1 MSTVKSQDTQQ
12 SLAAAFV
19 VIASGVV
26 AALQIGKL
34 PPALPALSESLGLS
48 LMQSGFLLSLVQL
61 AGMSLAL
68 AVGLSADG
76 LGLRRSMLA
85 GLMILGLAS
94 GLGAFATSVSE
105 LMLWRAIEGFGFL
118 WVTLPAPG
126 LIRKLVSEQQV
137 RKLLGY
143 WGAYMPAG
151 TALTLLVGPL
161 WLPMGGWQTWWCL
174 FAVLSWVMA
183 GVLWRFVPADVLNA
197 QAKAVTVEAAS
208 PSPLQTV
215 SSAPIAWPQRLRE
228 TLSAPGPWWVA
239 LCFAMYSGQ
248 WLAVVGFLP
257 SIYTQAG
264 LSGATLGVLTA
275 VAAAVNMGGNMS
287 SGRLLQRGL
296 HPSVLLGLGF
306 LAMACGSFLAFSELT
321 SSVPWLRYAGV
332 LLFSSCGG
340 LVPGT
345 LFSLAVRL
353 APHERNVSTTVG
365 WMQQGSAAGQFAG
378 PPVVAW
384 LASQVGG
391 WQWTWM
397 ATGLCCVGGWILSFL
412 IAKTLN
418 SQERTA

>member
-1 MSTVKSQDTQQ
+1 MSMPAIADAKRSQ
-12 SLAAAFV
+12 AAAMI
-19 VIASGVV
+19 VIVAGVV
-26 AALQIGKL
+26 AALQVGKL
-34 PPALPALSESLGLS
+34 PPALPALAESLGMT

-76 LGLRRSMLA
+76 LGLRRSMLM
-85 GLMILGLAS
+85 GLLVLGVAS
-94 GLGAFATSVSE
+94 AMGSFALSVPE
-105 LMLWRAIEGFGFL
+105 LMFWRALEGLGFL

-126 LIRKLVSEQQV
+126 LIRKLVDAQQV

-161 WLPMGGWQTWWCL
+161 WLPAWGWQTWWCL
-174 FAVLSWVMA
+174 FAVLSWAMA
-183 GVLWRFVPADVLNA
+183 LVLWRVVPADAVISLQ
-197 QAKAVTVEAAS
+197 QA
-208 PSPLQTV
+208 PLQ
-215 SSAPIAWPQRLRE
+215 SSQALAQVAWPQRLRE
-228 TLSAPGPWWVA
+228 TLTAPGPWLVA

-275 VAAAVNMGGNMS
+275 IAAAVNMGGNMA

-306 LAMACGSFLAFSELT
+306 LAMACGSLLAFSEWT
-321 SSVPWLRYAGV
+321 ATVPWLRYVGV

-378 PPVVAW
+378 PPAVAW

-391 WQWTWM
+391 WQWTWT
-397 ATGLCCVGGWILSFL
+397 ATGLCCVVGWILSFM
-412 IAKTLN
+412 IAKAL
-418 SQERTA
+418 SFQKASA

>member
-1 MSTVKSQDTQQ
+1 MSTPQKLDTPE
-12 SLAAAFV
+12 SAVAAYVLIF
-19 VIASGVV
+19 SGVV

-34 PPALPALSESLGLS
+34 PPALPEISQVLGMTLT
-48 LMQSGFLLSLVQL
+48 QSGFLLSFIQL

-85 GLMILGLAS
+85 GLIILGLAS

-126 LIRKLVSEQQV
+126 LIRKLVNEQQV

-183 GVLWRFVPADVLNA
+183 VVLWRFVPVDVFNA
-197 QAKAVTVEAAS
+197 QAKAVTDEVPGQS
-208 PSPLQTV
+208 SLQLVT
-215 SSAPIAWPQRLRE
+215 SSPIAWPQRLRE

-275 VAAAVNMGGNMS
+275 VAAAVNMGGNMT

-306 LAMACGSFLAFSELT
+306 LAMASGSFVAFSELT
-321 SSVPWLRYAGV
+321 SSLPWLRYAGV

-365 WMQQGSAAGQFAG
+365 WMQQGSAAGQFTG

-397 ATGLCCVGGWILSFL
+397 ATGLCCVGGWILSLL
-412 IAKTLN
+412 IAKALN

>member
-1 MSTVKSQDTQQ
+1 MSQTDVTGSHKSQ
-12 SLAAAFV
+12 AAALI
-19 VIASGVV
+19 VIFSGVV

-34 PPALPALSESLGLS
+34 PPALPALSQSLNLS

-68 AVGLSADG
+68 VVGLSADG
-76 LGLRRSMLA
+76 LGLRRSMLT
-85 GLMILGLAS
+85 GLVVLGVASAMGALAE
-94 GLGAFATSVSE
+94 SVTA
-105 LMLWRAIEGFGFL
+105 LMAWRAVEGFGFL

-126 LIRKLVSEQQV
+126 LIRKLVNAQQV

-161 WLPMGGWQTWWCL
+161 WLPALGWQTWWCL
-174 FAVLSWVMA
+174 FAVLSWAMA
-183 GVLWRFVPADVLNA
+183 LVLWRVVPPDAET
-197 QAKAVTVEAAS
+197 TVPETLAS
-208 PSPLQTV
+208 PALALA
-215 SSAPIAWPQRLRE
+215 SSGALHVAWPQRLRE
-228 TLSAPGPWWVA
+228 TLTAPGPWLVA

-275 VAAAVNMGGNMS
+275 FAAAVNMGGNMA

-296 HPSVLLGLGF
+296 HPSLLLGMGF
-306 LAMACGSFLAFSELT
+306 MAMALGSFVAFSEWT
-321 SSVPWLRYAGV
+321 VSAPWLRYLGV
-332 LLFSSCGG
+332 LLFSSFGG

-345 LFSLAVRL
+345 LFSLSVRL

-378 PPVVAW
+378 PPAVAW
-384 LASQVGG
+384 LASLVGG

-397 ATGLCCVGGWILSFL
+397 ATGLCCVGGCLLSVL
-412 IAKTLN
+412 IAQALN
-418 SQERTA
+418 VQKESV

>member
-1 MSTVKSQDTQQ
+1 MSTLHIATVKPSQ
-12 SLAAAFV
+12 AAAYI
-19 VIASGVV
+19 VIFSGVV

-34 PPALPALSESLGLS
+34 PPALPELSASLGLS
-48 LMQSGFLLSLVQL
+48 LMQAGFLLSLVQL

-68 AVGLSADG
+68 VVGLSADG
-76 LGLRRSMLA
+76 IGLRRSMLM
-85 GLMILGLAS
+85 GLIVLGVAS
-94 GLGAFATSVSE
+94 AMGSFAQSAAS
-105 LMLWRAIEGFGFL
+105 LMFWRALEGFGFL

-126 LIRKLVSEQQV
+126 LIRKLVDAQQM

-161 WLPMGGWQTWWCL
+161 WLPIWGWQTWWCL

-183 GVLWRFVPADVLNA
+183 FVLWRVVPADSA
-197 QAKAVTVEAAS
+197 MTVQ
-208 PSPLQTV
+208 PSTPTESSTLQV
-215 SSAPIAWPQRLRE
+215 AWPQRLRE
-228 TLSAPGPWWVA
+228 TLTASGPWLVA
-239 LCFAMYSGQ
+239 LSFAMYSGQ

-264 LSGATLGVLTA
+264 LAGITLGVLTA
-275 VAAAVNMGGNMS
+275 IAAAVNMVGNMS

-296 HPSVLLGLGF
+296 QPSVLMSLGF
-306 LAMACGSFLAFSELT
+306 GAMALGSFLAFSNWT
-321 SSVPWLRYAGV
+321 SAAPWVRYAGV
-332 LLFSSCGG
+332 LLFSACGG

-378 PPVVAW
+378 PPAVAW

-391 WQWTWM
+391 WQWTWT

-412 IAKTLN
+412 IAKALN
-418 SQERTA
+418 SQKDSV

>member
-1 MSTVKSQDTQQ
+1 MSTLPIATVKSSQ
-12 SLAAAFV
+12 AAAYV
-19 VIASGVV
+19 VIFSGVV

-34 PPALPALSESLGLS
+34 PPALPELSASLGLS
-48 LMQSGFLLSLVQL
+48 LMQAGFLLSLVQL

-76 LGLRRSMLA
+76 IGLRRSMLM
-85 GLMILGLAS
+85 GLIVLGVAS
-94 GLGAFATSVSE
+94 AMSSFAQSAAS
-105 LMLWRAIEGFGFL
+105 LMFWRALEGFGFL

-126 LIRKLVSEQQV
+126 LIRKLVDAQQM

-161 WLPMGGWQTWWCL
+161 WLPIWGWQTWWCL
-174 FAVLSWVMA
+174 FALLSWVMA
-183 GVLWRFVPADVLNA
+183 LVLWRVVPADSA
-197 QAKAVTVEAAS
+197 MTVQPSIPTEAS
-208 PSPLQTV
+208 TLQ
-215 SSAPIAWPQRLRE
+215 IAWPQRLRE
-228 TLSAPGPWWVA
+228 TLTASGPWLVA
-239 LCFAMYSGQ
+239 LSFAMYSGQ

-264 LSGATLGVLTA
+264 LAGVTLGVLTA
-275 VAAAVNMGGNMS
+275 IAAAVNMAGNMS

-296 HPSVLLGLGF
+296 HPSVLLSLGF
-306 LAMACGSFLAFSELT
+306 GAMALGSFLAFSNWT
-321 SSVPWLRYAGV
+321 SAVPWVRYAGV
-332 LLFSSCGG
+332 LLFSACGG

-378 PPVVAW
+378 PPTVAW

-391 WQWTWM
+391 WQWTWA
-397 ATGLCCVGGWILSFL
+397 ATGLCCLGGWILSFL
-412 IAKTLN
+412 IANALN
-418 SQERTA
+418 SPKDSV

>member
-1 MSTVKSQDTQQ
+1 MSAMHSPAAKSSQ
-12 SLAAAFV
+12 SAALI
-19 VIASGVV
+19 VIFAGVV

-34 PPALPALSESLGLS
+34 PPALPELSASLGMS
-48 LMQSGFLLSLVQL
+48 LMQAGFLLSLVQL

-76 LGLRRSMLA
+76 IGLRRSMLM
-85 GLMILGLAS
+85 GLLVLGVAS
-94 GLGAFATSVSE
+94 AMGSFAQSAAS
-105 LMLWRAIEGFGFL
+105 LMLWRALEGLGFL

-161 WLPMGGWQTWWCL
+161 WLPVWGWQTWWCV

-183 GVLWRFVPADVLNA
+183 LVLWRVVPADSVLA
-197 QAKAVTVEAAS
+197 
-208 PSPLQTV
+208 LQYPAHSS
-215 SSAPIAWPQRLRE
+215 SSALQIAWPQRLRE
-228 TLSAPGPWWVA
+228 TLTASGPWLVA
-239 LCFAMYSGQ
+239 LSFAMYSGQ

-264 LSGATLGVLTA
+264 LTGLALGVLTA
-275 VAAAVNMGGNMS
+275 LAAAVNMAGNMS
-287 SGRLLQRGL
+287 SGRLLQKGL
-296 HPSVLLGLGF
+296 HPSVLLSMGF
-306 LAMACGSFLAFSELT
+306 GAMALGSFLAFSDLT
-321 SSVPWLRYAGV
+321 SSAPWLRYLGV
-332 LLFSSCGG
+332 LIFSGCGG

-365 WMQQGSAAGQFAG
+365 WMQQCSAAGQFAG
-378 PPVVAW
+378 PPAVAW

-397 ATGLCCVGGWILSFL
+397 ATGLCCVGGWLLSFL
-412 IAKTLN
+412 IAKSLRF
-418 SQERTA
+418 QKEAG

>member
-1 MSTVKSQDTQQ
+1 MSMQAIADAKRSQ
-12 SLAAAFV
+12 AAALI
-19 VIASGVV
+19 VIVAGVV

-34 PPALPALSESLGLS
+34 PPALPALAESLGMT

-76 LGLRRSMLA
+76 LGLRRSMLM
-85 GLMILGLAS
+85 GLLVLGLAS
-94 GLGAFATSVSE
+94 AMGSFALSVPELMFWRALEGLG
-105 LMLWRAIEGFGFL
+105 FL
-118 WVTLPAPG
+118 CVTLPAPG
-126 LIRKLVSEQQV
+126 LIRKLVDAQQV

-161 WLPMGGWQTWWCL
+161 WLPAWGWQTWWCL
-174 FAVLSWVMA
+174 FAVLSWAMA
-183 GVLWRFVPADVLNA
+183 LVLWRVVPADAVISLQ
-197 QAKAVTVEAAS
+197 QA
-208 PSPLQTV
+208 PLQ
-215 SSAPIAWPQRLRE
+215 SSQALAQVAWPQRLRE
-228 TLSAPGPWWVA
+228 TLTAPGPWLVA

-275 VAAAVNMGGNMS
+275 FAAAVNMVGNMA

-296 HPSVLLGLGF
+296 HPSLLLGLGF
-306 LAMACGSFLAFSELT
+306 LAMACGSLLAFSEWT
-321 SSVPWLRYAGV
+321 STVPWLRYVGV

-378 PPVVAW
+378 PPAVAW

-391 WQWTWM
+391 WQWTWT
-397 ATGLCCVGGWILSFL
+397 ATGLCCVVGWILSFM
-412 IAKTLN
+412 IAKALS
-418 SQERTA
+418 SQKESA

>member
-1 MSTVKSQDTQQ
+1 MSAMHLPAPKSSQ
-12 SLAAAFV
+12 SAALI
-19 VIASGVV
+19 VIFAGVV

-34 PPALPALSESLGLS
+34 PPALPELSASLGMS
-48 LMQSGFLLSLVQL
+48 LMQAGFLLSLVQL

-76 LGLRRSMLA
+76 IGLRRSMLM
-85 GLMILGLAS
+85 GLLVLGVAS
-94 GLGAFATSVSE
+94 AMGSFAQSAAS
-105 LMLWRAIEGFGFL
+105 LMLWRALEGLGFL

-161 WLPMGGWQTWWCL
+161 WLPVWGWQTWWCV

-183 GVLWRFVPADVLNA
+183 LVLWRVVPADSVL
-197 QAKAVTVEAAS
+197 E
-208 PSPLQTV
+208 LQHPAHSS
-215 SSAPIAWPQRLRE
+215 SSALQIGWPQRLRE
-228 TLSAPGPWWVA
+228 TLSASGPWLVA
-239 LCFAMYSGQ
+239 LSFAMYSGQ

-264 LSGATLGVLTA
+264 LTGATLGALTA
-275 VAAAVNMGGNMS
+275 IAAAVNMIGNMA
-287 SGRLLQRGL
+287 SGRLLQKGI
-296 HPSVLLGLGF
+296 HPSVLLSVGF
-306 LAMACGSFLAFSELT
+306 GAMALGAFLAFSEWT
-321 SSVPWLRYAGV
+321 STAPWVRYAGV
-332 LLFSSCGG
+332 LMFSACGG

-345 LFSLAVRL
+345 LFSLSVRL

-365 WMQQGSAAGQFAG
+365 WMQQCSAAGQFAG
-378 PPVVAW
+378 PPTVAW

-391 WQWTWM
+391 WQWTWA
-397 ATGLCCVGGWILSFL
+397 ATGLCCVSGWILSFL
-412 IAKTLN
+412 IAKALS
-418 SQERTA
+418 SQKGSV

>member
-1 MSTVKSQDTQQ
+1 MTSSSAVSER
-12 SLAAAFV
+12 SLSLGASYC
-19 VIASGVV
+19 VIFSGVV

-34 PPALPALSESLGLS
+34 PPALPELSQALGLS
-48 LMQSGFLLSLVQL
+48 LMEAGFLLSLVQL

-76 LGLRRSMLA
+76 FGLKRSMLS
-85 GLMILGLAS
+85 GLVILGVAS
-94 GLGAFATSVSE
+94 AMGAASESTTS
-105 LMLWRAIEGFGFL
+105 LMVWRAVEGFGFL
-118 WVTLPAPG
+118 GVTLPAPG
-126 LIRKLVSEQQV
+126 LIRKLVSEQHL

-151 TALTLLVGPL
+151 TALTLLAGPM
-161 WLPMGGWQTWWCL
+161 WLPEFGWRTWWLL
-174 FAVLSWVMA
+174 FAILSWAMA
-183 GVLWRFVPADVLNA
+183 IVLWRVVPADLLTSSDPELA
-197 QAKAVTVEAAS
+197 HAS
-208 PSPLQTV
+208 SFKPV
-215 SSAPIAWPQRLRE
+215 AWPQRLRE

-264 LSGATLGVLTA
+264 LLGATLGSLTA
-275 VAAAVNMGGNMS
+275 LAAAVNMLGNVA
-287 SGRLLQRGL
+287 SGRLLQRDF
-296 HPSVLLGLGF
+296 HPSVLLAMGFFAMGLG
-306 LAMACGSFLAFSELT
+306 AALAFAEFTQSW
-321 SSVPWLRYAGV
+321 PWLRYAGV
-332 LLFSSCGG
+332 LLFSACGG

-391 WQWTWM
+391 WQWTWL
-397 ATGLCCVGGWILSFL
+397 ATGLCCVLGCLLSML
-412 IAKTLN
+412 IAQTL
-418 SQERTA
+418 SQQSVAS

>member
-1 MSTVKSQDTQQ
+1 MSTLPIATVKSSQ
-12 SLAAAFV
+12 AAAYI
-19 VIASGVV
+19 VIFSGVV

-34 PPALPALSESLGLS
+34 PPALPELSASLGLS
-48 LMQSGFLLSLVQL
+48 LMQAGFLLSLVQL

-76 LGLRRSMLA
+76 IGLRRSMLM
-85 GLMILGLAS
+85 GLIVLGVAS
-94 GLGAFATSVSE
+94 AMGSFAQSAAS
-105 LMLWRAIEGFGFL
+105 LMFWRALEGFGFL

-126 LIRKLVSEQQV
+126 LIRKLVDAQQM

-161 WLPMGGWQTWWCL
+161 WLPIWGWQTWWCL
-174 FAVLSWVMA
+174 FALLSWVMA
-183 GVLWRFVPADVLNA
+183 LVLWRVVPADSA
-197 QAKAVTVEAAS
+197 MTVQPSIPTEAS
-208 PSPLQTV
+208 TLQ
-215 SSAPIAWPQRLRE
+215 IAWPQRLRE
-228 TLSAPGPWWVA
+228 TLTASGPWLVA
-239 LCFAMYSGQ
+239 LSFAMYSGQ

-264 LSGATLGVLTA
+264 LAGVTLGVLTA
-275 VAAAVNMGGNMS
+275 IAAAVNMAGNMS

-296 HPSVLLGLGF
+296 HPSVLLSLGF
-306 LAMACGSFLAFSELT
+306 GAMALGSFLAFSNWT
-321 SSVPWLRYAGV
+321 SAAPWVRYAGV
-332 LLFSSCGG
+332 LLFSACGG

-378 PPVVAW
+378 PPAVAW

-391 WQWTWM
+391 WQWTWT

-412 IAKTLN
+412 IAKALN
-418 SQERTA
+418 SQKDSV

>member
-1 MSTVKSQDTQQ
+1 MSMQQVANDKRSQ
-12 SLAAAFV
+12 LAALM
-19 VIASGVV
+19 VIFAGVV

-34 PPALPALSESLGLS
+34 PPALPALAERLDMT

-76 LGLRRSMLA
+76 IGLRRSMLM
-85 GLMILGLAS
+85 GLCVLGVAS
-94 GLGAFATSVSE
+94 AMGAFAQSVPE
-105 LMLWRAIEGFGFL
+105 LMVWRALEGLGFL
-118 WVTLPAPG
+118 CVTLPAPG
-126 LIRKLVSEQQV
+126 LIRKLVNAQQLG
-137 RKLLGY
+137 KLLGY

-161 WLPMGGWQTWWCL
+161 WLPAWGWQTWWCL
-174 FAVLSWVMA
+174 FAGLSWAMA
-183 GVLWRFVPADVLNA
+183 LVLWRVVPADAVIALQQAVTQNAPLAA
-197 QAKAVTVEAAS
+197 QA
-208 PSPLQTV
+208 P
-215 SSAPIAWPQRLRE
+215 WPQRLRE
-228 TLSAPGPWWVA
+228 TLSSSGPWLVA
-239 LCFAMYSGQ
+239 VCFAMYSGQ

-275 VAAAVNMGGNMS
+275 IAAAVNMGGNMA

-296 HPSVLLGLGF
+296 HPSLLLGFGF
-306 LAMACGSFLAFSELT
+306 LAMACGALLAFSDWT
-321 SSVPWLRYAGV
+321 FAAPWLRYVGV

-378 PPVVAW
+378 PPAVAW

-397 ATGLCCVGGWILSFL
+397 ATGLCCVVGWVMSFL
-412 IAKTLN
+412 IAKALR
-418 SQERTA
+418 SQKGAA

>member
-1 MSTVKSQDTQQ
+1 MTSSSVVSER
-12 SLAAAFV
+12 SLSLGASYC
-19 VIASGVV
+19 VIFSGVV

-34 PPALPALSESLGLS
+34 PPAMPELSQALGLS
-48 LMQSGFLLSLVQL
+48 LMEAGFLLSLVQL

-76 LGLRRSMLA
+76 FGLKRSMLS
-85 GLMILGLAS
+85 GLVILGVAS
-94 GLGAFATSVSE
+94 AMGATSESTTS
-105 LMLWRAIEGFGFL
+105 LMVWRAVEGFGFL
-118 WVTLPAPG
+118 GVTLPAPG
-126 LIRKLVSEQQV
+126 LIRKLVSEQHL

-151 TALTLLVGPL
+151 TALTLLAGPM
-161 WLPMGGWQTWWCL
+161 WLPEFGWRNWWLL
-174 FAVLSWVMA
+174 FAILSWAMA
-183 GVLWRFVPADVLNA
+183 IVLWRVVPADLSTSSDPESA
-197 QAKAVTVEAAS
+197 HAS
-208 PSPLQTV
+208 SFKPV
-215 SSAPIAWPQRLRE
+215 AWPQRLRE

-264 LSGATLGVLTA
+264 LLGATLGSLTA
-275 VAAAVNMGGNMS
+275 LAAAVNMLGNMA
-287 SGRLLQRGL
+287 SGRLLQRDF
-296 HPSVLLGLGF
+296 HPSVLLAMGFFAMGLG
-306 LAMACGSFLAFSELT
+306 AVLAFAEFTQSW
-321 SSVPWLRYAGV
+321 PWLRYAGV
-332 LLFSSCGG
+332 LLFSACGG

-353 APHERNVSTTVG
+353 ASHERNVSTTVG

-391 WQWTWM
+391 WQWTWL
-397 ATGLCCVGGWILSFL
+397 ATGLCCVLGVLLSVL
-412 IAKTLN
+412 IARTL
-418 SQERTA
+418 SQQSVAS

>member
-1 MSTVKSQDTQQ
+1 MSAMHSPAPKSSQ
-12 SLAAAFV
+12 SAALIVFFA
-19 VIASGVV
+19 GVV

-34 PPALPALSESLGLS
+34 PPALPELSASLGMS
-48 LMQSGFLLSLVQL
+48 LMQAGFLLSLVQL

-76 LGLRRSMLA
+76 IGLRRSML
-85 GLMILGLAS
+85 LGLLVLGVAS
-94 GLGAFATSVSE
+94 AMGSFAQSVAS
-105 LMLWRAIEGFGFL
+105 LMLWRALEGLGFL

-161 WLPMGGWQTWWCL
+161 WLPVWGWQTWWCV

-183 GVLWRFVPADVLNA
+183 LVLWRVVPADSVL
-197 QAKAVTVEAAS
+197 T
-208 PSPLQTV
+208 LQHPAHSS
-215 SSAPIAWPQRLRE
+215 SSALQIAWPQRLRE
-228 TLSAPGPWWVA
+228 TLSASGPWLVA
-239 LCFAMYSGQ
+239 LSFAMYSGQ

-257 SIYTQAG
+257 SIYIQAG
-264 LSGATLGVLTA
+264 LTGLALGVLTA
-275 VAAAVNMGGNMS
+275 LAAAVNMAGNMS
-287 SGRLLQRGL
+287 SGRLLQKGL
-296 HPSVLLGLGF
+296 HPSVLLSMGF
-306 LAMACGSFLAFSELT
+306 GAMALGSFLAFSDLT
-321 SSVPWLRYAGV
+321 SSAPWLRYLGV
-332 LLFSSCGG
+332 LIFSGCGG

-365 WMQQGSAAGQFAG
+365 WMQQCSAAGQFAG
-378 PPVVAW
+378 PPAVAW

-397 ATGLCCVGGWILSFL
+397 ATGLCCVGGWTLSFL
-412 IAKTLN
+412 IAKSLRF
-418 SQERTA
+418 QKEAG